1 MNREFSKTWVASLV
15 ACLSVYGQGRPLD
28 WPNLAGDAQ
37 RTGWEKVD
45 TRITKDNVKDFQLV
59 LKRKLGSGPLTP
71 PAVLGLLIS
80 YRGFKELA
88 FIAGG
93 SNDIWAIDVDVDR
106 IFWQK
111 HFDGPAASDACSSS
125 AATPALI
132 PPTNFAARR
141 PPGTARPGASAPAA
155 AATPPARATGRGILG
170 AGGFGAP
177 RPVFSVSSDG
187 KLHLM
192 NTSTG
197 DEVVPAIPFLPP
209 NSSRS
214 NLTVVDNTVYTVTS
228 PDCAT
233 GSGGVW
239 ALDLNAQD
247 PKTVSF
253 PLNGGAVSGVALGT
267 EGAVYVQTG
276 TGASDPSSNKWS
288 NTLLS
293 LSPKELKLQQSFTAA
308 QPSGSPAAPVVFAFK
323 GRDLIATAG
332 AGGRLYLLDSKSLG
346 GDDHKTTLAQ
356 SEPLGSGEIVGGL
369 STWIDDGGI
378 RWLLAP
384 VWGAN
389 KHGAI
394 VAFKVE
400 DKDGKTVLTK
410 GWESREMSS
419 PEPPV
424 ITAGVVFA
432 LASGSQDSSHAIL
445 YALDGTTGKE
455 IYSTADQVTA
465 PANLTGVTIA
475 NGRVFFTTTDGTLY
489 GFGVYM
495 ER

>member
-1 MNREFSKTWVASLV
+1 MNREFSKLLILSL
-15 ACLSVYGQGRPLD
+15 AGCLSVYGQGRPLD

-45 TRITKDNVKDFQLV
+45 SRITRDNVKDFQLV
-59 LKRKLGSGPLTP
+59 LKRKLGDGLLTP

-88 FIAGG
+88 FVAGG
-93 SNDIWAIDVDVDR
+93 SNEIWAIDVDLDR

-111 HFDGPAASDACSSS
+111 HFDVPAASGACGSS
-125 AATPALI
+125 AAAPALI

-141 PPGTARPGASAPAA
+141 PPGAPRPGTPPAA
-155 AATPPARATGRGILG
+155 AATPPARPTGRGILG

-197 DEVVPAIPFLPP
+197 DEVSPAIPFLPP

-228 PDCAT
+228 PDC
-233 GSGGVW
+233 GSVAGGVW

-253 PLNGGAVSGVALGT
+253 PLSGGAVSGVTLGS

-276 TGASDPSSNKWS
+276 AGASDPGSNKWS
-288 NTLLS
+288 NTLLA
-293 LSPKELKLQQSFTAA
+293 LSPKDLKLQQTFTAA
-308 QPSGSPAAPVVFAFK
+308 QSAGRVAAPVVFAYK

-332 AGGRLYLLDSKSLG
+332 AGGRLYLLDSKSIG
-346 GDDHKTTLAQ
+346 GDDHKTPLYQT
-356 SEPLGSGEIVGGL
+356 EPLGNGEIVGGL
-369 STWIDDGGI
+369 STWLDGGT

-384 VWGAN
+384 VWGSN
-389 KHGAI
+389 KHGSI
-394 VAFKVE
+394 IAFKVE
-400 DKDGKTVLTK
+400 EKDGKIVLTK

-432 LASGSQDSSHAIL
+432 LASGSQDSSHAVL
-445 YALDGTTGKE
+445 YGLDGTTGKE

-465 PANLTGVTIA
+465 PANLTGVTLA
-475 NGRVFFTTTDGTLY
+475 NGRVFFSTTDGTLY